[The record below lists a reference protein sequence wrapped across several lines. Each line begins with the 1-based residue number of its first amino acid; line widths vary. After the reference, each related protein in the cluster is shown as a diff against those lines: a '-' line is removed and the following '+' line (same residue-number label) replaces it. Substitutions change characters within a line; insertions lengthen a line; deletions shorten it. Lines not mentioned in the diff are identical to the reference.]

1 MRNDARLQRFNEFPS
16 GRAPCER
23 RILPSNF
30 DRVTDT
36 PKISVL
42 TTNFNG
48 GRFLQETLDS
58 VSAQTFANFEHIV
71 VDAASRDDSV
81 AILERHARRD
91 PRLRWISE
99 PDRSFEE
106 GFRKAID
113 MARGDYVM
121 VTLVS
126 DGFLSKTWFQRCVD
140 ILDNDRETSLVWG
153 TSALMMENGD
163 LVDIIP
169 YKYLRRSPPQQRD
182 FFEHWAVTGHLVP
195 ELNYC
200 VRRNVYAKHFPRG
213 ETGMDPFIAFLFGFH
228 TDGYLV
234 KFLPIIANFGR
245 SHEGQLSDVRQERN
259 ARAWKLYL
267 DRVSEYRRDL
277 INGRK
282 RHVFRDGD
290 GEPIGE
296 LTRAALL
303 RLRFF
308 RTAGVFDSARASV
321 RRKIPRWK
329 RSVRKRLVAY
339 GLKKS

>member
-1 MRNDARLQRFNEFPS
+1 M
-16 GRAPCER
+16 
-23 RILPSNF
+23 
-30 DRVTDT
+30 TDK

-42 TTNFNG
+42 TANFNG

-58 VSAQTFANFEHIV
+58 VAVQTFTNFEHIV

-81 AILERHARRD
+81 AILDRQAQRD

-99 PDRSFEE
+99 PDNSFEE

-126 DGFLSKTWFQRCVD
+126 DGYLSKTWFQHCVD

-153 TSALMMENGD
+153 TSALMMEDGD
-163 LVDIIP
+163 LVDVIP
-169 YKYLRRSPPQQRD
+169 YKYLKRAPPQQRD
-182 FFEHWAVTGHLVP
+182 FFEHWAVTAMLVP

-200 VRRNVYAKHFPRG
+200 VRREIYAKHFPRG

-245 SHEGQLSDVRQERN
+245 SHGGQLSDVRQERN

-267 DRVSEYRRDL
+267 RRVGEYRHDL
-277 INGRK
+277 ITGRK

-296 LTRAALL
+296 LDRAALL

-308 RTAGVFDSARASV
+308 RTAGLVGAAKASV
-321 RRKIPRWK
+321 LRKIPRWK

-339 GLKKS
+339 GLKKN

>member
-1 MRNDARLQRFNEFPS
+1 M
-16 GRAPCER
+16 
-23 RILPSNF
+23 LPEHPLSSF

-42 TTNFNG
+42 TANFNT

-58 VSAQTFANFEHIV
+58 VSMQTFTNFEHIV
-71 VDAASRDDSV
+71 VDGASRDDSV

-99 PDRSFEE
+99 PDGSLEE
-106 GFRKAID
+106 GLRKAID
-113 MARGDYVM
+113 MARGEYVM
-121 VTLVS
+121 LTLVS
-126 DGFLSKTWFQRCVD
+126 DGYLSKTWFQRCAD
-140 ILDNDRETSLVWG
+140 ILDSDRETSLVWG
-153 TSALMMENGD
+153 VSANMSEEGD
-163 LVDIIP
+163 LVGVIP
-169 YKYLRRSPPQQRD
+169 YKYLERSPPQQRD
-182 FFEHWAVTGHLVP
+182 FFELWTVTAHLVP

-213 ETGMDPFIAFLFGFH
+213 ETGMDPFIAFLFEFH
-228 TDGYLV
+228 TNGYLV
-234 KFLPIIANFGR
+234 RFLPIIANFGR
-245 SHEGQLSDVRQERN
+245 VHGGQLTEVREARN
-259 ARAWKLYL
+259 ARAWKVYRE
-267 DRVSEYRRDL
+267 RVREYRRDL

-308 RTAGVFDSARASV
+308 RTARLVDAAKASV